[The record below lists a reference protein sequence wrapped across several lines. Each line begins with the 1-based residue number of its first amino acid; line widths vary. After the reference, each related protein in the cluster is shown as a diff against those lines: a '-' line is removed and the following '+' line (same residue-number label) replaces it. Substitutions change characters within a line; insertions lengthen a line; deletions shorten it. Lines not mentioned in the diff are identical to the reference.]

1 LLNFLYFLEEK
12 MKKAIRIMTVLLLLA
27 GVFTSCAKKT
37 TEATSGGSASA
48 KPKVAIL
55 WCTMQ
60 APAVQ
65 AAAKAADAKAAVLGV
80 DLIVMD
86 GQMNAQLQSDQISNA
101 ITQGCQTIILNP
113 VDAKSIIPACQIA
126 KNAGK
131 TLIVVGMALDAS
143 ADPLVDSF
151 VGGDDYEVGKS
162 CGKMMLDA
170 MPGGGQVAIVEG
182 AAGSDPQIKRTG
194 GFEEVVAGSNL
205 TIVGK
210 QNSAWSTEEA
220 MSIAEDFLVSYP
232 NLKGIF
238 VHDDSMAAGVVE
250 AVKAAGKIGQISIVS
265 YNGNKIGVAAVKAG
279 EIYGTAQQ
287 DVDYLGSQALQASF
301 DVSQGKSIQKAY
313 YDTIIPITKENVDQ
327 FDPQW

>member
-1 LLNFLYFLEEK
+1 MFLLFFLEERK
-12 MKKAIRIMTVLLLLA
+12 MKNATRIVTVLLLML
-27 GVFTSCAKKT
+27 GVFVSCAKKT
-37 TEATSGGSASA
+37 TESGSAASA

-65 AAAKAADAKAAVLGV
+65 AAAKAADAKAKELGV

-86 GQMNAQLQSDQISNA
+86 GQLNAQLQSDQISNA

-113 VDAKSIIPACQIA
+113 VDATSVIPACQIA

-131 TLIVVGMALDAS
+131 TLIVVGMALDVS

-162 CGKMMLDA
+162 CGRMLMEA
-170 MPGGGQVAIVEG
+170 MPSGGQVAIVEG
-182 AAGSDPQIKRTG
+182 AAGSDPQIKRTA
-194 GFEEVVAGSNL
+194 GFEEITAGSNL
-205 TIVGK
+205 NIVGK

-220 MSIAEDFLVSYP
+220 MSITEDFLVSYP

-250 AVKAAGKIGQISIVS
+250 AVKAAGKIGQIQIVS

-287 DVDYLGSQALQASF
+287 DVDYLGTQAIQASF

-313 YDTIIPITKENVDQ
+313 YDTIVPITKDNVAQ
-327 FDPQW
+327 FNPQW

>member
-1 LLNFLYFLEEK
+1 
-12 MKKAIRIMTVLLLLA
+12 MKNAIRNMTVLFLLA

-37 TEATSGGSASA
+37 TEAISDGSASLA

-65 AAAKAADAKAAVLGV
+65 AAAKAADAKAAALGV

-126 KNAGK
+126 KNSGK

-162 CGKMMLDA
+162 CGKMMLAA
-170 MPGGGQVAIVEG
+170 MPNGGRVAIVEG
-182 AAGSDPQIKRTG
+182 AAGSDPQIKRTA
-194 GFEEVVAGSNL
+194 GFEEVTAGSNL

-232 NLKGIF
+232 NLNGIF

-250 AVKAAGKIGQISIVS
+250 AVKAAGKIGKIQIIS

-287 DVDYLGSQALQASF
+287 DVDYLGSQAVQAAF

-313 YDTIIPITKENVDQ
+313 YDTIIPITKENVTQ
-327 FDPQW
+327 FNPQW

>member
-1 LLNFLYFLEEK
+1 MKRVICIIAFLAL
-12 MKKAIRIMTVLLLLA
+12 VL
-27 GVFTSCAKKT
+27 GGFTSCTKKT
-37 TEATSGGSASA
+37 AGNTAAGTAGGQAAA

-65 AAAKAADAKAAVLGV
+65 AAAKAADAKARELGV

-101 ITQGCQTIILNP
+101 ITQGCQSIILNP
-113 VDAKSIIPACQIA
+113 VDAKSVIPACQIA

-131 TLIVVGMALDAS
+131 TLIVVGMALDVS

-162 CGKMMLDA
+162 CGRMLMTA
-170 MPGGGQVAIVEG
+170 LPGGGQVAIVEG
-182 AAGSDPQIKRTG
+182 AAGSDPQIKRTA
-194 GFEEVVAGSNL
+194 GFEEVVAGSN
-205 TIVGK
+205 IQIAGK
-210 QNSAWSTEEA
+210 QNSTWSTEEA
-220 MSIAEDFLVSYP
+220 MSIAEDFLVSFP
-232 NLKGIF
+232 NLKAIF

-250 AVKAAGKIGQISIVS
+250 AVKAAGKIGRIQIVS

-287 DVDYLGSQALQASF
+287 DVDYLGSQSIQAAF
-301 DVSQGKSIQKAY
+301 DVSQGKSINKAY
-313 YDTIIPITKENVDQ
+313 YDTIIPITKENAAQ
-327 FDPQW
+327 FNPQW